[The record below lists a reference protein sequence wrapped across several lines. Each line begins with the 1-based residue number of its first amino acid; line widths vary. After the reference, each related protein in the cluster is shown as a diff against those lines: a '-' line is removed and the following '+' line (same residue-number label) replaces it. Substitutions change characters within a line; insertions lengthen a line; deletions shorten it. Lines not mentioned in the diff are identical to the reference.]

1 MLVNEILKI
10 DYFEDEKTLNLFQET
25 SSMKNNGFA
34 TKEQIIKILKWK
46 SPRPLNY
53 YKSNSEKEIIEITKL
68 AFSVENEQLKFHILT
83 ALKGVNFPSAS
94 AILMFYDRE
103 NYPVLDI
110 RVWQQLYNFGL
121 VSENP
126 KGQNFSLNQIEI
138 FLKVIRNLSNNLSL
152 DARNI
157 EKRIFDFDKKIREG
171 KLYKS

>member
-94 AILMFYDRE
+94 AILMFYDRG

>member
-94 AILMFYDRE
+94 AILMFYDRK

-121 VSENP
+121 VNENP

-138 FLKVIRNLSNNLSL
+138 FLKVIRNLSNNLNL

-171 KLYKS
+171 KLYKP